1 MSSEKFGKIE
11 LSCNVSEKKLKDK
24 ALTKLIIHHRIYQ
37 NIWKKCL
44 QSRLIPLRKPRIEH
58 IRRKKLFSVFHKE
71 RNLIEV
77 KELREAKNSTI
88 ESVEASLKAFHMKI
102 NFITFRF

>member
-1 MSSEKFGKIE
+1 M
-11 LSCNVSEKKLKDK
+11 KDK

-88 ESVEASLKAFHMKI
+88 ESVEAVFKSISYENKFHYV
-102 NFITFRF
+102 